1 MSKADAHSDPE
12 GRVEDDS
19 LRVLNLCF
27 FIAIALAAI
36 IVVYAY
42 ASTGKWTLP
51 SWTETSPSL
60 EGLKAQGQTLYEG
73 ISSKVSEF
81 VEWAMDLP
89 SSFRL

>member
-1 MSKADAHSDPE
+1 MKKADAHSYGQ
-12 GRVEDDS
+12 GRVKDDS

-36 IVVYAY
+36 VVVYAY
-42 ASTGKWTLP
+42 ASTGKWALP
-51 SWTETSPSL
+51 SGTETSPYL

-73 ISSKVSEF
+73 ISSKVNEF
-81 VEWAMDLP
+81 IEWATDLL